1 MTDASNYYYSENAIK
16 ERFLAQV
23 NEQFLAGTLS
33 PDQRSWLNKVLL
45 QTEDSRTGQPD
56 PMHVCEVL
64 FYRGASNTRKGYFR
78 GAFTLSKGLKDT
90 DTYVLFS
97 LVNGLETFS
106 SWQSLTETYRQHL
119 SNSKAQVMH
128 FLPMDARP
136 HLLKA
141 GDFNVVKQPISGS
154 VFGTT
159 SSLFESERTI
169 DLQNVLGLL
178 SGVPSARTVVIEK
191 LNAQANGALEP
202 NVAENQNRVHNPVAD
217 LVFEFFLKGSFSG
230 LHDYEFSR
238 SANSRGIK
246 GKSRE
251 VLELEFLRSIGQ
263 VSNNLDSQLEA
274 SITQYWD
281 SPIYPE
287 LSLHECTKHALRD
300 RFMDALMQARHVGS
314 MTENDF
320 NAVYECAMGIES
332 SSVNSATLHLAGVK
346 GDPIPLAGWYC
357 FFIDSHER
365 SLLVMGDQGLKFYRD
380 WFDFTRENLPR
391 FKALRS
397 DTSLKEL
404 PLSEASLTRYISF
417 KDRARLAKGLQLNIE
432 FGLRAIDLFAV
443 LASSVRTRMSD
454 DINGL
459 TSFLKN
465 TATQISSYTSQDY
478 ASFTHSVLDQASDI
492 RLLINPE
499 LLEGAINNRWSSR
512 FSIGETAFETPTEAI
527 EQLKVPLSLVRARLE
542 SLRDDI
548 GFFLK
553 GFPTIRTCVKE
564 LMQED
569 WALMGRAGLV
579 DAEALRVIVFSG
591 SQGLNRTP
599 LTSRPMI
606 DVFLENLTGHT
617 SLPDDKTRV
626 TFERVGQVDGKTIS
640 LDAAECAALHQL
652 MAEITRDFSQK
663 LDLYLNSFFYSRSPE
678 VDIFTKAD
686 RLAIFKSTLIWAG
699 GYYFFSYNDSLGVR
713 EASYIAG
720 VQTQRKRAERTTFFY
735 FVPDVYSVVLYSAS
749 AGINVNVEN
758 CFLITE
764 RGGLESE
771 CAGHVIFWSPGHKFE
786 VFDTLDAC
794 QSALNTRLFDKT
806 DCMTLLNNIEKNALG
821 SVFGHLSEL
830 SGEQGALF
838 SFFLIE
844 DDYMDTLSRSFI
856 DQQIREVGVALMEGV
871 TARLS
876 SEGLENTIQSYVER
890 FRESLDVSTIIQ
902 QVDTTL
908 FKKALPITLGMA
920 TVDEQI
926 EYIRLLERYR
936 DVVRDNHDYLYDI
949 PEINAYALE
958 ALKVQLA
965 LDFPDLSL
973 TPDEITI
980 TLTQVISPGWSAE
993 IAAMGS
999 AVSHETQTLT
1009 AFALTGFSQLKG
1021 HLKASSTGTTPLP
1034 SGIDEH
1040 YVKSLVR
1047 KLNIGGKY
1055 RTLLKQKLHNSG
1067 RERVGRCAL
1076 FYKQLPPHALEAA
1089 FRAKLEHTL
1098 SDKAYNFIKHVLDMP
1113 DAVAREPL
1121 NGTLI
1126 SIRQLKL
1133 LASPDSEPDLVK
1145 GMYLIAPV
1153 SSSDG
1158 PFILWTLYAQDFTF
1172 KEYTNEASFLI
1183 DLRSRETLQQ
1193 RVLKRLDPQNRKK
1206 YDNGG
1211 FNEPHI
1217 IYIGLD
1223 FFSFDVSSTPAPAS
1237 ISNTPIQNNLL
1248 LQLYDDNYDLLI
1260 DLAEQQALS
1269 TEEADWKTFKGLMSL
1284 GIDSA
1289 MGLVAPFLPAVLNIP
1304 FFVAQTLGLLKAG
1317 GRAVSKH
1324 QWGEAIETF
1333 VTAFMLLIPGPKRQ
1347 PDNRLLPLPES
1358 PVLEQVDIDSPLT
1371 LPLPEPSPKVDDIV
1385 IQKNM
1390 FNAKQLAA
1398 LDAYSENTVSLD
1410 AMEHEVSTHLY
1421 HSKPRGLYYIVLAG
1435 KVFRVTESENR
1446 WRIYL
1451 GENRE
1456 GPAVKLNAWQKWEL
1470 DPRERLLGGGP
1481 AYSRHSS
1488 GRDVHDY
1495 TIQARGIKSI
1505 RRLSPDKALMIQMA
1519 HQLAMEYLSG
1529 AKQTLTAMKAL
1540 DPQALQY
1547 RLWLA
1552 DYLNMPTLT
1561 ERQILTVDLAIDLIY
1576 TRMSKPSMNP
1586 VNSER
1591 FLQVKAKRPDDGVV
1605 AFIDPN
1611 DTHKYVYLT
1620 DFFFNTPLDNLNAS
1634 DHEWLEATLPPFDFN
1649 NHYRAVTLIHELSHQ
1664 KFFTEDIQYMNVAY
1678 PFVELLKN
1686 NPAFGAVSKQRISD
1700 LQRNT
1705 LSLTTPRDKLFS
1717 RDGSEPPLEA
1727 SAVERILFVTG
1738 TTRLDDA
1745 RDVFLADPV
1754 KRASVILSNA
1764 DSITLIISRLGGKLD
1779 TYLPVQAPTP

>member
-1 MTDASNYYYSENAIK
+1 MTDASNQYYSENAIK

-23 NEQFLAGTLS
+23 NEQFLAGVLS
-33 PDQRSWLNKVLL
+33 LDQRSWINKVLL
-45 QTEDSRTGQPD
+45 ETEDGRTGQPD
-56 PMHVCEVL
+56 PMQVCEVL
-64 FYRGASNTRKGYFR
+64 FYRGAYSTRKGYFR
-78 GAFTLSKGLKDT
+78 GAFTLSKGLKDS

-97 LVNGLETFS
+97 LVNGLETFT
-106 SWQSLTETYRQHL
+106 SWQSLTDTYRQHL

-128 FLPMDARP
+128 FLSMDARP
-136 HLLKA
+136 HLLEA

-169 DLQNVLGLL
+169 DQQNVLDLL
-178 SGVPSARTVVIEK
+178 LGVPSARTVVIEK
-191 LNAQANGALEP
+191 LNAQAKGSLRP
-202 NVAENQNRVHNPVAD
+202 NVEETQNRIHNPVAD
-217 LVFEFFLKGSFSG
+217 IVFELFLKGRFSG
-230 LHDYEFSR
+230 VHDVEFAP
-238 SANSRGIK
+238 SANNKGAK

-251 VLELEFLRSIGQ
+251 VLELEFLSSIGQ
-263 VSNNLDSQLEA
+263 VSNSLDSQLEA
-274 SITQYWD
+274 AITQYWD
-281 SPIYPE
+281 SPIHPE
-287 LSLHECTKHALRD
+287 LSLHESIKHALRD

-314 MTENDF
+314 MTENEF
-320 NAVYECAMGIES
+320 KAVYECAMGIDS
-332 SSVNSATLHLAGVK
+332 PSVNSATLHLAGVK
-346 GDPIPLAGWYC
+346 GGPIPLAGWYC
-357 FFIDSHER
+357 FFIDSDEHK
-365 SLLVMGDQGLKFYRD
+365 LLVMGDQGLKFYKD
-380 WFDFTRENLPR
+380 WFEFTRESLPR
-391 FKALRS
+391 FNALRP
-397 DTSLKEL
+397 DTSLNEL
-404 PLSEASLTRYISF
+404 PLPDVTLKRYISF
-417 KDRARLAKGLQLNIE
+417 KDRVRLTKGLQLNIE
-432 FGLRAIDLFAV
+432 FGLPAIDLFAV
-443 LASSVRTRMSD
+443 LASSVRTRMTD

-459 TSFLKN
+459 TPFLKKI
-465 TATQISSYTSQDY
+465 ATQVSSYTSRDY
-478 ASFTHSVLDQASDI
+478 ASFTQAVLDQASDI
-492 RLLINPE
+492 RLLVNPE
-499 LLEGAINNRWSSR
+499 LLKGSISNRWSSR
-512 FSIGETAFETPTEAI
+512 FSIGETTLETPAEAI

-548 GFFLK
+548 AFFLN

-569 WALMGRAGLV
+569 WTRMGREGVV
-579 DAEALRVIVFSG
+579 DADALRVIVFNG
-591 SQGLNRTP
+591 SQGLNRAP
-599 LTSRPMI
+599 LTYRPMI
-606 DVFLENLTGHT
+606 DALLEDVTGHAP
-617 SLPDDKTRV
+617 LPGDKTLV
-626 TFERVGQVDGKTIS
+626 TFERVDQADGKKIS
-640 LDAAECAALHQL
+640 LDTAECAALHQL
-652 MAEITRDFSQK
+652 MADIAGNFSQK
-663 LDLYLNSFFYSRSPE
+663 LGLYLESFFYIRPYE

-686 RLAIFKSTLIWAG
+686 RLAIFKSTLLWAG
-699 GYYFFSYNDSLGVR
+699 GYYFFSYNDSLRVR

-720 VQTQRKRAERTTFFY
+720 VQTQRKRAERTSFFY
-735 FVPDVYSVVLYSAS
+735 FVPDVYSVVLYSDS

-794 QSALNTRLFDKT
+794 QSALKTRLFDKT
-806 DCMTLLNNIEKNALG
+806 DCMTLLNNIGKNALR

-856 DQQIREVGVALMEGV
+856 DQQIREVGVALREAV

-876 SEGLENTIQSYVER
+876 SEALENTIQSYVER

-908 FKKALPITLGMA
+908 FKKALPKTLAAA
-920 TVDEQI
+920 TVGEQI
-926 EYIRLLERYR
+926 EYIGLLERYR
-936 DVVRDNHDYLYDI
+936 DVVRDNHDYLYGI
-949 PEINAYALE
+949 PDINAYALE
-958 ALKVQLA
+958 ALNAQLT
-965 LDFPDLSL
+965 LDFPGLLL

-993 IAAMGS
+993 IAAMGA
-999 AVSHETQTLT
+999 AVSHETQTLK

-1021 HLKASSTGTTPLP
+1021 HLQASSTGTTPLP
-1034 SGIDEH
+1034 ASIDEH
-1040 YVKSLVR
+1040 YIKSLVR
-1047 KLNIGGKY
+1047 TLNIGGKY
-1055 RTLLKQKLHNSG
+1055 RALLAQKLHTPG
-1067 RERVGRCAL
+1067 QERAERCAL

-1098 SDKAYNFIKHVLDMP
+1098 SDKAYSFIKHVLDMP

-1126 SIRQLKL
+1126 AIRQLKL

-1172 KEYTNEASFLI
+1172 KEYSNEASFLV

-1193 RVLKRLDPQNRKK
+1193 RVLKRLDQQNRKK

-1237 ISNTPIQNNLL
+1237 ISNTPIQKNLL

-1260 DLAEQQALS
+1260 DLAAQQALS

-1284 GIDSA
+1284 GSDSA
-1289 MGLVAPFLPAVLNIP
+1289 MGFAAPFLPAVLNIP

-1347 PDNRLLPLPES
+1347 PEKRLTLLPES
-1358 PVLEQVDIDSPLT
+1358 PAHEQVEIDSPLT
-1371 LPLPEPSPKVDDIV
+1371 LPQPGTSPKVDEV
-1385 IQKNM
+1385 GIQKTM

-1435 KVFRVTESENR
+1435 KVFRVTESQNR
-1446 WRIYL
+1446 WRIYI
-1451 GENRE
+1451 GEDRD
-1456 GPAVKLNAWQKWEL
+1456 GPVVKLGARQQWEL

-1481 AYSRHSS
+1481 AYSRHSR

-1505 RRLSPDKALMIQMA
+1505 RRLSPGKALMIQMA
-1519 HQLAMEYLSG
+1519 HQLAIEYLSG
-1529 AKQTLTAMKAL
+1529 AKQTLSAMTVM
-1540 DPQALQY
+1540 DPQALKY

-1561 ERQILTVDLAIDLIY
+1561 ERQILTIDLAIDLIY

-1586 VNSER
+1586 VTSER
-1591 FLQVKAKRPDDGVV
+1591 FLQVKAKRPDDDVV
-1605 AFIDPN
+1605 AFVDQN

-1620 DFFFNTPLDNLNAS
+1620 DLFFNTPFDNLNAS

-1686 NPAFGAVSKQRISD
+1686 NPAFDAVSKQRTSD

-1705 LSLTTPRDKLFS
+1705 LSLTTPRDRLFT
-1717 RDGSEPPLEA
+1717 RGGSHAPLEA
-1727 SAVERILFVTG
+1727 SAVERILSVTG

-1745 RDVFLADPV
+1745 RDVFLADPE
-1754 KRASVILSNA
+1754 KRATVILSNA
-1764 DSITLIISRLGGKLD
+1764 DSITLIISRLGGKLE